1 MIAVEKR
8 WLCVAIKE
16 GMVEDQMQWHAKC
29 NDRAL
34 GEPARTMF
42 SRAGFA
48 GYEFLLLFAE
58 KSKKALKARLAI
70 SKELD
75 YQNIPILNLENRI

>member
-1 MIAVEKR
+1 
-8 WLCVAIKE
+8 
-16 GMVEDQMQWHAKC
+16 
-29 NDRAL
+29 
-34 GEPARTMF
+34 MF

-48 GYEFLLLFAE
+48 GYEFFVAFLRK